1 MANLTRRRRRSPSFD
16 DMQREMDRVLES
28 FLPRAT
34 GNAADE
40 SSEDARQAVWSPR
53 VDVAETEELYQVH
66 MDLPG
71 LSSSDLEIN
80 YQDGT
85 LAVSG
90 ERQMEHAEDG
100 TSFSRIERRHGRF
113 YRSFSLPQAA
123 NADEIE
129 ASFDNGVLSI
139 SIPKTPESQPRR
151 IEVN

>member
-1 MANLTRRRRRSPSFD
+1 MANLSRRRRSSFD
-16 DMQREMDRVLES
+16 DMRREMDRVLES

-34 GNAADE
+34 SDAAASTDE
-40 SSEDARQAVWSPR
+40 EARQAVWSPR
-53 VDVAETEELYQVH
+53 VDVAETEDAYQVH

-71 LSSSDLEIN
+71 LSSDDLDIN
-80 YQDGT
+80 YHDGT
-85 LAVSG
+85 LSVSG

-100 TSFSRIERRHGRF
+100 TNFSRIERMHGRF

-123 NADEIE
+123 NAEGIE
-129 ASFDNGVLSI
+129 ATFDNGVLSI